1 MLLQSYK
8 ITRTLPCLADPEKIR
23 VIAEVSGEIYEAF
36 PYLNAT
42 MKDCIYNH
50 PAFTLT
56 FKEGEKMITL
66 HAHHITFE
74 KIDDEKEAEEILKR
88 LQNLINGTYE
98 NHEKIEP
105 DYSMKQELKPTDI
118 IKLLPETNCRKCGY
132 LSCLAFAF
140 KLIRKQTE
148 ITKCTPLFLE
158 EYEEKRKILFELLQ
172 NAGYDIG
179 VESQKV
185 SSVIPN
191 DMEI

>member
-1 MLLQSYK
+1 MLLSFYK
-8 ITRTLPCLADPEKIR
+8 ITRILPCLADPEKIR
-23 VIAEVSGEIYEAF
+23 VIAEVSGEIHEAF

-42 MKDCIYNH
+42 MKECIYNH

-66 HAHHITFE
+66 HAHHITLA
-74 KIDDEKEAEEILKR
+74 KIDDEKEAEQILNR
-88 LQNLINGTYE
+88 LQNLINETYE

-118 IKLLPETNCRKCGY
+118 IKLLPGTDCRRCGY

-172 NAGYDIG
+172 NAGFDISLKEDRQNG
-179 VESQKV
+179 
-185 SSVIPN
+185 
-191 DMEI
+191 